1 MKIEEKSGRKRM
13 VTLTEK
19 LKDQVS
25 TDLMSQLSKSDLVH
39 ILLDMG
45 EPQEVLKTIL
55 TTRAGQVEMEQNA
68 SKHTGHRRYTCCYD
82 CEGIHKVL
90 KEVLLKHHLTE
101 RDILYS

>member
-1 MKIEEKSGRKRM
+1 M

-25 TDLMSQLSKSDLVH
+25 ADLMNLLTKSDLVH
-39 ILLDMG
+39 ILLDME

-68 SKHTGHRRYTCCYD
+68 SKQTGHRKYTCCYD
-82 CEGIHKVL
+82 CEGIYKIL
-90 KEVLLKHHLTE
+90 KEVLLKHQLTE

>member
-1 MKIEEKSGRKRM
+1 M
-13 VTLTEK
+13 VTLSEK

-25 TDLMSQLSKSDLVH
+25 TDLMSQLTKSELVH

-55 TTRAGQVEMEQNA
+55 ITRAGQVEMEQSA
-68 SKHTGHRRYTCCYD
+68 SKHTGHRKYTCCYD
-82 CEGIHKVL
+82 CEGIHKAL
-90 KEVLLKHHLTE
+90 KQVLLKHQLTE